1 MNVRKI
7 ALCLCVVTLS
17 TQLAAKDLADEK
29 EMVCMVRAE
38 HAAQM
43 YIALVDRGEKNDEAV
58 FTATATSYA
67 QWKNLAEK
75 KFLGQLKVAQST
87 FDSAKNRII
96 EIESNLGTI
105 HLGTLGVRSEIE
117 ALKEFYKFR
126 LNRLKLSPC
135 LKN

>member
-1 MNVRKI
+1 MNVKKI
-7 ALCLCVVTLS
+7 ALCLCAVTLS
-17 TQLAAKDLADEK
+17 TQLAAKDLAEEK

-38 HAAQM
+38 QAAQM
-43 YIALVDRGEKNDEAV
+43 YIALVDRGEKYDEAKL
-58 FTATATSYA
+58 TATATLYA
-67 QWKNLAEK
+67 KWENLAAK
-75 KFLGQLKVAQST
+75 KYLGKLKVAQST

-105 HLGTLGVRSEIE
+105 HISTLGVRSEIE

-135 LKN
+135 LEN

>member
-1 MNVRKI
+1 MKVKKI
-7 ALCLCVVTLS
+7 ALCLCAVTLS
-17 TQLAAKDLADEK
+17 TQLAAKDLAEEK

-38 HAAQM
+38 QATQM
-43 YIALVDRGEKNDEAV
+43 YIALVDRGEKYDAAKL
-58 FTATATSYA
+58 TATATLHA
-67 QWKNLAEK
+67 KWENLAEK
-75 KFLGQLKVAQST
+75 KYLGQLKVAQST

-105 HLGTLGVRSEIE
+105 HVGTLGVRSEIE

-135 LKN
+135 LGN